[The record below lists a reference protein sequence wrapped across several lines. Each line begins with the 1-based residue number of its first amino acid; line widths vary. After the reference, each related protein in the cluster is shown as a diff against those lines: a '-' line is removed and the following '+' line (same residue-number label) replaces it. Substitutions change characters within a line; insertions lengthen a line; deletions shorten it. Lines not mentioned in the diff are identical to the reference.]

1 MTGGETLAR
10 PIDQDAR
17 EAILR
22 NVDNA
27 IAHLRASGS
36 AITRSA
42 IADYIGVSS
51 AYISK
56 RDVNGSK
63 NYLGAYIDKKLSEAN
78 DGCDNPEIL
87 LLRKQ
92 LQQRE
97 KVIREKDRKIDKLLA
112 HSHDLEAKTA
122 KLQEQCTA
130 LQITLDT
137 LYASH
142 FRQEKEE
149 MRKSRIS

>member
-1 MTGGETLAR
+1 MAR

-22 NVDNA
+22 NVDDA
-27 IAHLRASGS
+27 IAHIRANGNP
-36 AITRSA
+36 ITRSA
-42 IADYIGVSS
+42 IAAYIGVSA
-51 AYISK
+51 AYLAK
-56 RDVNGSK
+56 RDSNGNK
-63 NYLGAYIDKKLSEAN
+63 NYLGQYVDAKLAEAN
-78 DGCDNPEIL
+78 GGCDSPEVL
-87 LLRKQ
+87 SLRKRVGE
-92 LQQRE
+92 LE
-97 KVIREKDRKIDKLLA
+97 KALRKKDSEIKTLLA
-112 HSHDLEAKTA
+112 RCGDFDARNA

-149 MRKSRIS
+149 MRKARIS